1 MAYIQ
6 LSRVSEGEAI
16 SSLLFF
22 LTGTAQLWFANL
34 EPFVKQSL
42 QSIKQAFMTRF
53 QPSSK
58 LNLNLMDVEQ
68 GQQESV
74 EDYIYRVL
82 AATSDRTVSNDWL
95 IHVITQGLRDKIQDA
110 VAQRD
115 PQTLEELRDAAQKAE
130 NSEKLQRRKRAK
142 EAEINAVQQRQYRRT
157 APQMEPA
164 PTTTQTPAR
173 PCGRC
178 GRSCV
183 SPQTCFA
190 NDKTCYFCNGKHH
203 LYQVCRRREADIRN
217 GGSGELKYRPARQQ
231 TNVSA

>member
-1 MAYIQ
+1 M
-6 LSRVSEGEAI
+6 
-16 SSLLFF
+16 
-22 LTGTAQLWFANL
+22 
-34 EPFVKQSL
+34 
-42 QSIKQAFMTRF
+42 
-53 QPSSK
+53 
-58 LNLNLMDVEQ
+58 
-68 GQQESV
+68 
-74 EDYIYRVL
+74 L

-183 SPQTCFA
+183 SPQLVLQMIKLVIFVMGNTIFT
-190 NDKTCYFCNGKHH
+190 KFVEEG
-203 LYQVCRRREADIRN
+203 EADIRN